1 MGPGTLVA
9 ERVKR
14 EGKADGWKL
23 YVVAKQPTATGVVT
37 LVRAGGGSYMEAK
50 TNKNF
55 AELVEKSDDW
65 QVVDTYAVDILVSN
79 KLNEALAGGDSK
91 VSRDGESD
99 AEG

>member
-14 EGKADGWKL
+14 GEGKPDGWKL
-23 YVVAKQPTATGVVT
+23 YVVAKAPTATGVVT
-37 LVRAGGGSYMEAK
+37 LVRAGGGSYMEGK

-55 AELVEKSDDW
+55 AELVAKSDDW

-79 KLNEALAGGDSK
+79 AINAGGK
-91 VSRDGESD
+91 VERDEPASD
-99 AEG
+99 EEE